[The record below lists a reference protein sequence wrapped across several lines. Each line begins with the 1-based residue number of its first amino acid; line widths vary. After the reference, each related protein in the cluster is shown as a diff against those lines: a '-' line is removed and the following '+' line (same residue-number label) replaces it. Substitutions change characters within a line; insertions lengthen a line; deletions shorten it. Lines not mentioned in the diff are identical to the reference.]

1 MRRDGARD
9 AHLERSGAKAPDDSR
24 RSDRSGSEPF
34 GCVSWRS
41 GFCLWL
47 PVLNAFL
54 GTFRERTEWG
64 APGRIMAP
72 AEDGPEPR
80 AAQVDDPP
88 PFVKGVK
95 GRKDMHVPKAVWRQ
109 HRPRA
114 PRAADHVEGTGSKGG
129 PTSARVINGVL
140 RSLEE
145 LAIACPRNLKRWG
158 LASEDEY
165 FEHVRRR
172 DVAKAALDALL
183 RDPSVS
189 ADDKHDAAA
198 SFSMNHGPA
207 AFNCRRCWLLRGCC
221 VCRML
226 VPLPP
231 RALGPH
237 RIAVYLHHHEFG
249 PGSST
254 GALVSACLGGDA
266 YVAGLRRDEEALREL
281 CEREDGRVAVL
292 WPGRGAV
299 GVGDLP
305 GVGEEKEKNTRGKLH
320 SDLGDGDDDGRRRG
334 WTFIA
339 IDGTWKNARNMLKR
353 LPEDRVVLVSLPP
366 EALRFVRDANA
377 RFTANPGTTDGSSL
391 LAPVRKYAGAP
402 EGRTS
407 TFEAC
412 VALLRALGV
421 DEETCEGQLENVKI
435 KVDAV
440 KVQKSMAPV
449 YEKVT
454 GEGDFET

>member
-1 MRRDGARD
+1 
-9 AHLERSGAKAPDDSR
+9 
-24 RSDRSGSEPF
+24 
-34 GCVSWRS
+34 
-41 GFCLWL
+41 
-47 PVLNAFL
+47 
-54 GTFRERTEWG
+54 
-64 APGRIMAP
+64 MAP

-109 HRPRA
+109 HRPRK

-172 DVAKAALDALL
+172 DVAKAALDQLL

-226 VPLPP
+226 VSLPVQ
-231 RALGPH
+231 ALGPH

-249 PGSST
+249 RGSST

-305 GVGEEKEKNTRGKLH
+305 GIVVGGGEKKGRDGDEKG
-320 SDLGDGDDDGRRRG
+320 GDGDDEKGGDGGGRG

-353 LPEDRVVLVSLPP
+353 LPKDRVVLVSLPP
-366 EALRFVRDANA
+366 EAFRFVREANA
-377 RFTANPGTTDGSSL
+377 GITGGTGDGASL

-421 DEETCEGQLENVKI
+421 DEATCKAQLENVKT

>member
-1 MRRDGARD
+1 
-9 AHLERSGAKAPDDSR
+9 
-24 RSDRSGSEPF
+24 
-34 GCVSWRS
+34 
-41 GFCLWL
+41 
-47 PVLNAFL
+47 
-54 GTFRERTEWG
+54 
-64 APGRIMAP
+64 MAP
-72 AEDGPEPR
+72 AEDGPDPR

-172 DVAKAALDALL
+172 DVAKAALDATL
-183 RDPSVS
+183 RDPSVT

-226 VPLPP
+226 VSLPA

-249 PGSST
+249 RGSST
-254 GALVSACLGGDA
+254 GALVPACLGGDA
-266 YVAGLRRDEEALREL
+266 YIAGLRRDEEALREL

-305 GVGEEKEKNTRGKLH
+305 GVGEEKERNTRGKLH
-320 SDLGDGDDDGRRRG
+320 SDLGDDDADGDDDDDDDGDGDGRRRG

-377 RFTANPGTTDGSSL
+377 GIGATDGASL

-421 DEETCEGQLENVKI
+421 DEETCKAQLENVKI

-454 GEGDFET
+454 GEGDFDET

>member
-1 MRRDGARD
+1 
-9 AHLERSGAKAPDDSR
+9 
-24 RSDRSGSEPF
+24 
-34 GCVSWRS
+34 
-41 GFCLWL
+41 
-47 PVLNAFL
+47 
-54 GTFRERTEWG
+54 
-64 APGRIMAP
+64 MAP

-109 HRPRA
+109 HRPRK

-226 VPLPP
+226 VSLPA
-231 RALGPH
+231 RARARTGS
-237 RIAVYLHHHEFG
+237 RCTCTTTIW

-254 GALVSACLGGDA
+254 GALVSACLGGDT

-305 GVGEEKEKNTRGKLH
+305 GIVVGGGDEKG
-320 SDLGDGDDDGRRRG
+320 GDGDEKGGDGDEKGGDGDGRRRG

-353 LPEDRVVLVSLPP
+353 LPKDRVVLVSLPP
-366 EALRFVRDANA
+366 EAFRFVREANA
-377 RFTANPGTTDGSSL
+377 GITGGTGDGASL

-421 DEETCEGQLENVKI
+421 DEATCKAQLENVKT

-454 GEGDFET
+454 GEGDFETSS

>member
-1 MRRDGARD
+1 
-9 AHLERSGAKAPDDSR
+9 
-24 RSDRSGSEPF
+24 
-34 GCVSWRS
+34 
-41 GFCLWL
+41 
-47 PVLNAFL
+47 
-54 GTFRERTEWG
+54 
-64 APGRIMAP
+64 MAP

-109 HRPRA
+109 HRPRK

-226 VPLPP
+226 VSLPA

-249 PGSST
+249 RGSST

-299 GVGDLP
+299 CVGDLP
-305 GVGEEKEKNTRGKLH
+305 GVGEEKEKNTHTRGKLH
-320 SDLGDGDDDGRRRG
+320 SDLGDDGDDDDTAGDGRGRG

-353 LPEDRVVLVSLPP
+353 LPKDRVVLVSLPP
-366 EALRFVRDANA
+366 EAFRFVREANA
-377 RFTANPGTTDGSSL
+377 GITGGTGDGASL

-421 DEETCEGQLENVKI
+421 DEATCKAQLENVKT

>member
-1 MRRDGARD
+1 
-9 AHLERSGAKAPDDSR
+9 
-24 RSDRSGSEPF
+24 
-34 GCVSWRS
+34 
-41 GFCLWL
+41 
-47 PVLNAFL
+47 
-54 GTFRERTEWG
+54 
-64 APGRIMAP
+64 MAP

-109 HRPRA
+109 HRPRK
-114 PRAADHVEGTGSKGG
+114 PRAADHIEGTGSTGG
-129 PTSARVINGVL
+129 PTSARVVNGVL

-226 VPLPP
+226 VSLPA

-249 PGSST
+249 RGSST

-299 GVGDLP
+299 GVEDLP
-305 GVGEEKEKNTRGKLH
+305 GVGVGHGEDKGGE
-320 SDLGDGDDDGRRRG
+320 GDGDDDGRRRG

-353 LPEDRVVLVSLPP
+353 LPKDRVVLVSLPP
-366 EALRFVRDANA
+366 DAFRFVREANA
-377 RFTANPGTTDGSSL
+377 GVGATDGASL

-421 DEETCEGQLENVKI
+421 DEATCKAQLENVKT

-440 KVQKSMAPV
+440 KVQKSMPPV

>member
-1 MRRDGARD
+1 
-9 AHLERSGAKAPDDSR
+9 
-24 RSDRSGSEPF
+24 
-34 GCVSWRS
+34 
-41 GFCLWL
+41 
-47 PVLNAFL
+47 
-54 GTFRERTEWG
+54 
-64 APGRIMAP
+64 MAP

-109 HRPRA
+109 HRPRK

-226 VPLPP
+226 VSLPA

-249 PGSST
+249 RGSST
-254 GALVSACLGGDA
+254 GALVSACLGGDT

-305 GVGEEKEKNTRGKLH
+305 GIVGGVGDEKGGDGDEKG
-320 SDLGDGDDDGRRRG
+320 GDGDDDDDGGGRG

-353 LPEDRVVLVSLPP
+353 LPKDRVVLVSLPP
-366 EALRFVRDANA
+366 EAFRFVREANA
-377 RFTANPGTTDGSSL
+377 GITGGTGDGASL

-421 DEETCEGQLENVKI
+421 DEATCKAQLENVKT